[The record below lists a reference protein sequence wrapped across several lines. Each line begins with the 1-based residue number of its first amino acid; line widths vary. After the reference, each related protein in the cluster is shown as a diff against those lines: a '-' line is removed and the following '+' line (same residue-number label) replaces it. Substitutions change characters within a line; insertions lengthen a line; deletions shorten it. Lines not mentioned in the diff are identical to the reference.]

1 MYNMYDEEED
11 DETPT
16 KEKVE
21 ENDKTREKMKL
32 LKTKMENLTLT
43 KKVIYLY
50 FYILH
55 YSVYHLISFNSVSYL
70 LLLPAN
76 TRHWAYQIV
85 YDSSV
90 HW

>member
-43 KKVIYLY
+43 KKVICMLLY
-50 FYILH
+50 VRKY
-55 YSVYHLISFNSVSYL
+55 
-70 LLLPAN
+70 
-76 TRHWAYQIV
+76 
-85 YDSSV
+85 
-90 HW
+90 